1 MKTLSEFYY
10 EQNKEEFE
18 NLEDA
23 KSFLLTTVNM
33 MLQDDKHFGDC
44 VKEINSC
51 LMCEITDLLNDY
63 WEYTKQNH
71 PVLK

>member
-10 EQNKEEFE
+10 DQNKEEFE
-18 NLEDA
+18 DLEEA
-23 KSFLLTTVNM
+23 KSLLLTTVNM